1 MGFWIAWAGLVLMS
15 GHLLSAANTDNID
28 WSTEN
33 KQSYCE
39 LVTRRRFFK
48 QLRLEIYCQQ
58 KVTEVDEQVGVTA
71 FLLYVKPL
79 KV

>member
-33 KQSYCE
+33 KQSYCD

-58 KVTEVDEQVGVTA
+58 KVTEVDEQVGVKA
-71 FLLYVKPL
+71 FLLYVKPF